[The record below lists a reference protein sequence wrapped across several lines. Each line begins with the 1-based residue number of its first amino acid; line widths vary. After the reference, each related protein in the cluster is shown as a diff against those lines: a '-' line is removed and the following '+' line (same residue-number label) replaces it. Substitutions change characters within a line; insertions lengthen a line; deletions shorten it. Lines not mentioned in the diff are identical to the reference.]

1 MNGLQS
7 DTARAQAKLMQ
18 GTHSAS
24 GEVMDYSFYDSQSL
38 LSTALEHR
46 FFTQGV
52 GKPFTVAAVGNKTLA
67 DSNVKSD
74 GIPNGQRFTVKAI
87 KCLYYCHALAANAV
101 IQNII
106 DLYSRTVIQFKI
118 DGKDEI
124 LTLKLSELAGLNF
137 SVINVPTVA
146 GDQIGTHQM
155 NIIRS
160 AYPLNVPIVLASLTR
175 YEVLMQHTAAPA
187 AGLDTDR
194 ITLSLQGLLERLS

>member
-1 MNGLQS
+1 MPNLVS
-7 DTARAQAKLMQ
+7 DTARAQNKLMQ

-24 GEVMDYSFYDSQSL
+24 GEVMDYSYYDSQSL

-52 GKPFTVAAVGNKTLA
+52 GKPFTVAAVGNKSLA

-87 KCLYYCHALAANAV
+87 KLFYWCHALAANAI

-106 DLYSRTVIQFKI
+106 DLYYRTVIQFKI
-118 DGKDEI
+118 DGKDDV
-124 LTLKLSELAGLNF
+124 LTLTLQELAGLNF

-146 GDQIGTHQM
+146 GDQIGTHQT

-175 YEVLMQHTAAPA
+175 YEIVMTHTAAPA

-194 ITLSLQGLLERLS
+194 IKISLQGLLERLS

>member
-1 MNGLQS
+1 MNAMS
-7 DTARAQAKLMQ
+7 DVSRAQNRLQQ

-24 GEVMDYSFYDSQSL
+24 GEVMDYTFYDSQSL
-38 LSTALEHR
+38 LSTVLEHR
-46 FFTQGV
+46 FFSQGV
-52 GKPFTVAAVGNKTLA
+52 GKPFTVAAVGNKSLA
-67 DSNVKSD
+67 DSNIKSD

-87 KCLYYCHALAANAV
+87 KCFYYCHALAANAV

-124 LTLKLSELAGLNF
+124 LTMKLAELAGMNF

-146 GDQIGTHQM
+146 GDQIGTHQL

-175 YEVLMQHTAAPA
+175 YEILMQHTVAPA